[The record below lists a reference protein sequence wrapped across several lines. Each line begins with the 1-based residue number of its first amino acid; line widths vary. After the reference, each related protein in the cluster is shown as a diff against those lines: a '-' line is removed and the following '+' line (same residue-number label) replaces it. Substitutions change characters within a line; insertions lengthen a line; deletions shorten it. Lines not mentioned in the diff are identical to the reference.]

1 MDRGLRSLFE
11 SSTFILALGVVVL
24 LSGMGY
30 GAYTAHNKPEVRV
43 QVMEPI
49 PGPADAAPATK
60 P

>member
-1 MDRGLRSLFE
+1 MGRGLRSLFE
-11 SSTFILALGVVVL
+11 SSIFVLALGVVVL

-30 GAYTAHNKPEVRV
+30 GTYTAHNKPQVHV

-49 PGPADAAPATK
+49 PGPADAAQATK

>member
-1 MDRGLRSLFE
+1 MSRGLRSLFE
-11 SSTFILALGVVVL
+11 SSTFVLALGVVVL

-30 GAYTAHNKPEVRV
+30 GTYTARNKPEVHV

-49 PGPADAAPATK
+49 PGPADAAQATK

>member
-11 SSTFILALGVVVL
+11 SSTFVLALGVVVL

-30 GAYTAHNKPEVRV
+30 GTYTAHNKPEVHV

-49 PGPADAAPATK
+49 RGSSYAAQATK